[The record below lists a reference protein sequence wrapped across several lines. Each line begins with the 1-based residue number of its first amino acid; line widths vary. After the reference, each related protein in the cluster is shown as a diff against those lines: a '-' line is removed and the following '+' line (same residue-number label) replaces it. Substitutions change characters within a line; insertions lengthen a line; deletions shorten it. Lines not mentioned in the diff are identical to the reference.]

1 VSTPTEA
8 QIVAAARALNKRHA
22 QLCGVNE
29 ADSWNIQSDDFKEDA
44 FDALTA
50 ALAAPGQAPQPVAWR
65 VCVDGL
71 WLHAKD
77 RDGLIAAIGVKFGRS
92 VGQDEPEPLYAGASP
107 QAAVPAGM
115 MLVPE
120 DVIRNAAGSLGC
132 FCSDEGWGQEDID
145 NLDTLLA
152 LLAARPQAQP
162 TPTDTPT

>member
-22 QLCGVNE
+22 RLCGVDE

-107 QAAVPAGM
+107 QAAAPTH
-115 MLVPE
+115 
-120 DVIRNAAGSLGC
+120 IRIMAQSVLNSLSEA
-132 FCSDEGWGQEDID
+132 FPREEVD
-145 NLDTLLA
+145 LDAVRALA
-152 LLAARPQAQP
+152 NFVARPQAQP